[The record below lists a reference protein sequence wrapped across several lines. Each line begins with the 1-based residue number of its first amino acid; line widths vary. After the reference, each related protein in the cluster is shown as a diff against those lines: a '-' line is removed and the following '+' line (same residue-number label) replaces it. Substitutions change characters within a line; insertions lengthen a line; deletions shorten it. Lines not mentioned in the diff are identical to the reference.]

1 MDIDLLNEI
10 ERRAMAG
17 DVADIDMLV
26 EFAGTV
32 AADEPLD
39 ALCEAAHRVCR
50 HHCGARIET
59 CSIINARSGRCSE
72 DCKWCAQSVHYG
84 TGCDEY
90 RFCREED
97 FAEGV
102 ETCRRRGVERYSMVT
117 SGRRVTA
124 ADIKVYGDMMR
135 RHATD
140 GVEYCASMGLI
151 GRDEIQALY
160 DAGVRRYHCNLE
172 TAASYFP
179 ELCTTHTRADKL
191 KTIGYAREVG
201 MEVCIGGIIGMG
213 ETLRQR
219 LELAA
224 EARAAGAVSLPLN
237 LLHPIKGTPLGDTPL
252 LGEREIVLS
261 AALMRFAAP
270 DLVIR
275 FAGGRARLSHAAT
288 VRMLTGGVNGVMVG
302 DLLTTAGNSPEED
315 MEMFKELAAA
325 DTAVAQK

>member
-1 MDIDLLNEI
+1 
-10 ERRAMAG
+10 MAG
-17 DVADIDMLV
+17 ETADIDMLV
-26 EFAGTV
+26 EFAGSISD
-32 AADEPLD
+32 DEPLD
-39 ALCEAAHRVCR
+39 PLCEAAHRVCR
-50 HHCGARIET
+50 HHCGRSIDT

-72 DCKWCAQSVHYG
+72 DCKWCAQSMHYG

-97 FAEGV
+97 FAAGV
-102 ETCRRRGVERYSMVT
+102 EACRRRGVGRYSMVT
-117 SGRRVTA
+117 SGRKVTL
-124 ADIKVYGDMMR
+124 ADIRVYGEMLS

-140 GVEYCASMGLI
+140 DVEYCASMGLLNL
-151 GRDEIQALY
+151 EEMQALY

-179 ELCTTHTRADKL
+179 ELCSTHTRADKL
-191 KTIGYAREVG
+191 RTIGYARQVG
-201 MEVCIGGIIGMG
+201 MAVCAGGIIGMG

-224 EARAAGAVSLPLN
+224 EAREAGAVSLPLN

-275 FAGGRARLSHAAT
+275 FAGGRARLSHEAT

-315 MEMFKELAAA
+315 MQMFKELAAA
-325 DTAVAQK
+325 DTTVAKK